1 MLEQKKPLM
10 LGKNRGEPMRACVH
24 GEQDLGLQ
32 GIRLQDPPPRSGG
45 WHKGHRHP
53 RESSAALSQAPRCTA
68 EGSPSKTVGT
78 RSQAAKR
85 SDIEGQYQNLI
96 LSEGKLL

>member
-32 GIRLQDPPPRSGG
+32 GIRLQDPPPPVLVGG
-45 WHKGHRHP
+45 TKATGTH
-53 RESSAALSQAPRCTA
+53 
-68 EGSPSKTVGT
+68 GSP
-78 RSQAAKR
+78 RQR
-85 SDIEGQYQNLI
+85 
-96 LSEGKLL
+96 